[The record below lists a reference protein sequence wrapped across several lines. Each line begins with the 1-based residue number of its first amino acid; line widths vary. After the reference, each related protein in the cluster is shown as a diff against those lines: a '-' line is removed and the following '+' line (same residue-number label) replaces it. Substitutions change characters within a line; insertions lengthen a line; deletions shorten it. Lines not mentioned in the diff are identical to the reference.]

1 MKKLSNMNLARM
13 MRNLTMCCLA
23 LLAWAGSTFAQG
35 ISGQFVIKTTVQES
49 GQDVVHYLA
58 HVKVGENW
66 VLRDVDFFHPD
77 SCLWTSDNTYT
88 QGGTNKNYYFMDD
101 QTPSVPRF
109 LCAPEFQAGG
119 VLTLSTT
126 MPPTSYLNNPEY
138 QYYFYKWDN
147 GLGRGV
153 QYDGVT
159 HDWCDEHEHGW
170 SGNETNGECWEV
182 YWVSYQAQDDIWE
195 LSDEHYN
202 LSEVPTGGK
211 FYHVTVTEHPE
222 ETTTISGGLED
233 LVGFELE
240 YQ

>member
-1 MKKLSNMNLARM
+1 MRSNLYIEGLATIVRRM
-13 MRNLTMCCLA
+13 AVGCLLLFA
-23 LLAWAGSTFAQG
+23 LAGNTLAQTD
-35 ISGQFVIKTTVQES
+35 GQFVIKTTV
-49 GQDVVHYLA
+49 GTTTHYLA

-119 VLTLSTT
+119 ALTLSTT

-170 SGNETNGECWEV
+170 SGSWDDGECWEV
-182 YWVSYQAQDDIWE
+182 YWVSYNTDADTW
-195 LSDEHYN
+195 
-202 LSEVPTGGK
+202 
-211 FYHVTVTEHPE
+211 
-222 ETTTISGGLED
+222 
-233 LVGFELE
+233 
-240 YQ
+240 